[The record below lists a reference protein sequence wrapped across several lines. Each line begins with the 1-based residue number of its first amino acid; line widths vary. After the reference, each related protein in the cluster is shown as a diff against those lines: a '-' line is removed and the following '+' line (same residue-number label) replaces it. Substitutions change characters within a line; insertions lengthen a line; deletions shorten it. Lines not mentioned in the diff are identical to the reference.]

1 MLSDDFISD
10 VLHRLPLSEIL
21 ESCAYSCALKQNV
34 CAKGAANTEGT
45 GLGHDD
51 TLFYPKVLL
60 LEQLGSSLNVEEQ
73 HANKFCVQVFQ
84 ACREFEKPEG
94 PLFCNDNITELCLTK
109 NGLIMVC
116 VILEMNENGTVMT
129 FKLFE
134 EKYDINTNTLRI
146 LD

>member
-51 TLFYPKVLL
+51 TLQPAGTNPVSPSLRLL
-60 LEQLGSSLNVEEQ
+60 TTAPRVTVTSASTGGKSHRKQN
-73 HANKFCVQVFQ
+73 NKQQ
-84 ACREFEKPEG
+84 TKTA
-94 PLFCNDNITELCLTK
+94 ITKTK
-109 NGLIMVC
+109 QTATAT
-116 VILEMNENGTVMT
+116 E
-129 FKLFE
+129 
-134 EKYDINTNTLRI
+134 
-146 LD
+146 

>member
-34 CAKGAANTEGT
+34 CVEDAANTEST

-73 HANKFCVQVFQ
+73 LANKFCVQVFQ
-84 ACREFEKPEG
+84 ACREFSRKVHSEKPEE
-94 PLFCNDNITELCLTK
+94 PLFCNDNIRDGK
-109 NGLIMVC
+109 GNYV
-116 VILEMNENGTVMT
+116 
-129 FKLFE
+129 
-134 EKYDINTNTLRI
+134 
-146 LD
+146 

>member
-1 MLSDDFISD
+1 MLSDVFISD

-60 LEQLGSSLNVEEQ
+60 LEQLGSSLSVEEQ
-73 HANKFCVQVFQ
+73 LVNKFCVQVFQ
-84 ACREFEKPEG
+84 ACREFSRKVHTEKPKE
-94 PLFCNDNITELCLTK
+94 PHFCNDNIRVG
-109 NGLIMVC
+109 NGIMFDKKWIDNSVC
-116 VILEMNENGTVMT
+116 DIGNE
-129 FKLFE
+129 
-134 EKYDINTNTLRI
+134 
-146 LD
+146 